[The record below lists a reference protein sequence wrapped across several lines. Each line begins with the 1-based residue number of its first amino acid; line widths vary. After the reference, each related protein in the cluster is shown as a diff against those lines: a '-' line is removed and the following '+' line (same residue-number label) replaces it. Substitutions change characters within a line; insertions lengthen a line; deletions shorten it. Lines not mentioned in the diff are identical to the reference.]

1 MRETD
6 GRSPPGGSRPRPDVV
21 GVGAFNLD
29 CVVDLAGAAA
39 LARTDTASLRS
50 WVAGVCAAAGAP
62 LDWGAE
68 AFVDEPTVL
77 ALLDR
82 LGGAAIAWQPGGS
95 AFNTVH
101 ALARMGTGLRLGY
114 VGVAGRR
121 PGHGPSGHA
130 LLGRLGVDRAF
141 ARRDTRRL
149 GGVCLSLV
157 EGWERTMLTHAGAN
171 AGLGGLVE
179 RHHGELVAYLA
190 AARIVHVTSFA
201 DADAPRLLAGLLRAV
216 KARNPAVLVSA
227 DPGHAWSTMP
237 TPGVERLLATA
248 DLLLVTARELA
259 ALAGG
264 QGRSD
269 EELAGAVLGRL
280 GSDATVL
287 LKRPDGVTVLGRA
300 AGRRVF
306 TRRPLPSRL
315 VRDATGAGDVLA
327 AGVLAA
333 LARDPAALP
342 AGVALGMR
350 LARRKLRHAGSAGH
364 AGFARITRRCQDTA
378 TPR

>member
-1 MRETD
+1 MRETG
-6 GRSPPGGSRPRPDVV
+6 GRRLDVV
-21 GVGAFNLD
+21 GVGAFNSD

-39 LARTDTASLRS
+39 LARTEVASLRA
-50 WVAGVCAAAGAP
+50 WVAGVCAAAAVP
-62 LDWGAE
+62 LEWGAE
-68 AFVDEPTVL
+68 AFVDEATVL
-77 ALLDR
+77 ALLER
-82 LGGAAIAWQPGGS
+82 LGGAAIAWEPGGS

-101 ALARMGTGLRLGY
+101 ALARMRAGLRLGY

-121 PGHGPSGHA
+121 PAHGPSGHA

-141 ARRDTRRL
+141 ARRDPHRL

-171 AGLGGLVE
+171 GGLVGLVE
-179 RHHGELVAYLA
+179 GRHRELVAYLA
-190 AARIVHVTSFA
+190 DARIVHVTSFA
-201 DADAPRLLAGLLRAV
+201 DADAPQRLADLLRAV
-216 KARNPAVLVSA
+216 KTCNPAVLVAA
-227 DPGHAWSTMP
+227 DPGHAWSTAP

-248 DLLLVTARELA
+248 DLLLVTARELS
-259 ALAGG
+259 ALAAG
-264 QGRSD
+264 QGGSD

-280 GSDATVL
+280 GGDATVL
-287 LKRPDGVTVLGRA
+287 VKRAGGVTVVGPGRDRSA
-300 AGRRVF
+300 F

-333 LARDPAALP
+333 LARDRAALP

-364 AGFARITRRCQDTA
+364 GGFARIARRCLGTA
-378 TPR
+378 